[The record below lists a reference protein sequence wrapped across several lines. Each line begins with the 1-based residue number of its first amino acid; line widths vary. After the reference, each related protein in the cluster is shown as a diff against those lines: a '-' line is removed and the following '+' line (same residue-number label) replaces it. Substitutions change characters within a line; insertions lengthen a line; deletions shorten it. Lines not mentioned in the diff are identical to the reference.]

1 MKPESAGETKFRM
14 VFESSRDAIMLL
26 DRRGFFDC
34 NLATLEMFGLS
45 NRDEFVTQ
53 HPAELSPPT
62 QPDGEDSRA
71 EADRLIAEAFERGHN
86 KFEWMHR
93 RKNGEDFAA
102 EVWLTAFE
110 LEGRPVLQATVRD
123 ISEQKRVLEAFRAS
137 EERYRSL
144 VENVNIGVY
153 RNTGG
158 PKGRFLEANPAIVK
172 MFGYASRDEFLR
184 IHVSDLYENAE
195 DRAAFVRDALENGY
209 VKNKVIRLKTKDS
222 SPFWGAVTAK
232 IAYDQEGN
240 IKWLDGVIEDI
251 TERKLAEDALKKE
264 RDFVQTLVQASPAY
278 FVAMDAGGRVIMMND
293 SMLGALGYQR
303 DEVAGKDYLTTFV
316 PEEDREKLAGVF
328 EKLTTSREATVN
340 RNRVLTKSGEQLLV
354 EWHGRNVFKA
364 DGQLDYFFGIGL
376 DITEKE
382 KLDLALRESEARNRS
397 ILENAPIGI
406 FQTDPRGRFL
416 NMNPEGVRIAGYPSF
431 EEMMAD
437 CDWKA
442 INLYVDQADYFDFGD
457 ALVKRGEAK
466 DLQFR
471 GRRGDGRE
479 IWLSMHGKLMKDE
492 HGTPRYVDGFFFDI
506 HERKQMEEE
515 LRQAKELAEG
525 AARAKS
531 EFLANMSHEIRTPM
545 NGILGML
552 NLALDTSLSGEQ
564 REYLDLAKSS
574 ADSLLTIIN
583 DILDFSKIEARK
595 LELERIEFS
604 PGEIVESVLPFAG
617 VEAHR
622 KGLELVCEID
632 PAIPG
637 RLIGDPLRLKQVIT
651 NLLKNA
657 VKFTEEGHILLKV
670 EKTGVPE
677 EGVVEVQFSV
687 ADTGIGIP
695 ENMLSKIF
703 ESFTQTDSSTTRQ
716 FGGTGLGLAISRNL
730 VEMMG
735 GAIWAESR
743 PSQGSTFHVRMS
755 FRVAGGAAAEGP
767 VEMPHLRGRVVL
779 VVDDNPLNRRILRK
793 YLESWEMRVEEAEDG
808 RVCLEKTRR
817 AAGEGKPYDVMLL
830 DCMMPGIDGFEVA
843 EKICGQGEHAESIII
858 MLTSLDEKGDRER
871 CRRIGISQYLVKPV
885 SPSSLFNAIVH
896 VMVRSK
902 KEPAPARGE
911 RSEERPGLPKGKKI
925 LLAEDNPVNMKLA
938 RRLLERAGLEVGVA
952 ENGIRV
958 LEKLGQAHY
967 DLVLMDV
974 QMPEMDGLEAT
985 RRIRE
990 REREASGHIPVVA
1003 LTAHSMKGDRER
1015 FLAVGMDDYL
1025 SKPLDAAQ
1033 LYRTLSKHLA
1043 AAPDF
1048 VPASAAGGGA
1058 GVLDAG
1064 ELHDRL
1070 GGDRE
1075 LARELLSVFLEE
1087 HANMSSGVEDALNA
1101 GDTAALKMKAH
1112 GLKGMAANI
1121 SAGALRDISLRVEQA
1136 ADRGDL
1142 AGAGKLIEELGAVM
1156 RATLERVRGYLDGE
1170 E

>member
-1 MKPESAGETKFRM
+1 MKAESAGETKFRI

-26 DRRGFFDC
+26 DKQGFFDC
-34 NLATLEMFGLS
+34 NRATLEMFGLS
-45 NRDEFVTQ
+45 SKEEFIVL
-53 HPAELSPPT
+53 HPSQLSPPA
-62 QPDGEDSRA
+62 QPDGEDSRT
-71 EADRLIAEAFERGHN
+71 EADKRIGEAFEKGYG

-93 RKNGEDFAA
+93 RKSGEDFAA

-123 ISEQKRVLEAFRAS
+123 ISEQKGILEAFQES
-137 EERYRSL
+137 ESRYRSL

-158 PKGRFLEANPAIVK
+158 PKGVFLEANPAIVK
-172 MFGYASRDEFLR
+172 MFGYASRDEFLK
-184 IHVSDLYENAE
+184 IHVADLYENAE
-195 DRAAFVRDALENGY
+195 DRAAFVKDALDKGY
-209 VKNKVIRLKTKDS
+209 VKNKEIRLKTKDG
-222 SPFWGAVTAK
+222 SPFWGSVTAN
-232 IAYDQEGN
+232 IAYDDEGN

-278 FVAMDAGGRVIMMND
+278 FVAMGADGRVIMMND
-293 SMLGALGYQR
+293 SMLAALGYQR
-303 DEVAGKDYLTTFV
+303 DEVTGKNYLTTFV
-316 PEEDREKLAGVF
+316 PEGDREELGKVF
-328 EKLTTSREATVN
+328 ETLTTSREPTVN
-340 RNRVLTKSGEQLLV
+340 TNRVLTRSGELLLV
-354 EWHGRNVFKA
+354 EWHGRNVFKE

-376 DITEKE
+376 DITERE
-382 KLDLALRESEARNRS
+382 KLDKALRDSEARYRS
-397 ILENAPIGI
+397 IMENAPIGI
-406 FQTDPRGRFL
+406 FQADPRGRFL
-416 NMNPEGVRIAGYPSF
+416 NVNPEGVRIAGYSSF
-431 EEMMAD
+431 EEMMED
-437 CDWKA
+437 CDRKA
-442 INLYVDQADYFDFGD
+442 VNLYVDQADYFVFGD
-457 ALVKRGEAK
+457 ALIKRGEAK
-466 DLQFR
+466 DLHFR
-471 GRRGDGRE
+471 GKRGDGRE
-479 IWLSMHGKLMKDE
+479 IWLSMHGKLVKEED
-492 HGTPRYVDGFFFDI
+492 GTPRYVDGFYFDI

-515 LRQAKELAEG
+515 LRLAKEVAEG

-545 NGILGML
+545 NGIMGML
-552 NLALDTSLSGEQ
+552 NLSLDTPLSDEQ
-564 REYLDLAKSS
+564 REYLELARSS

-595 LELERIEFS
+595 LELERIEFGL
-604 PGEIVESVLPFAG
+604 GETVESVLPFAG

-632 PAIPG
+632 PALPV

-657 VKFTEEGHILLKV
+657 VKFTREGNVLLEV
-670 EKTGVPE
+670 EKVGSPA

-687 ADTGIGIP
+687 TDTGVGIP
-695 ENMLSKIF
+695 EDMLSKIF

-743 PSQGSTFHVRMS
+743 PGEGSTFHFRMS
-755 FRVAGGAAAEGP
+755 FQVAGEAPPEVA
-767 VEMPHLRGRVVL
+767 EMPRLRGRKAL

-793 YLESWEMRVEEAEDG
+793 YLESWGVLVDEAEDG
-808 RVCLEKTRR
+808 RACLEKTGRVEG
-817 AAGEGKPYDVMLL
+817 AGKPYDVLLL
-830 DCMMPGIDGFEVA
+830 DCMMPGMDGFEVA
-843 EKICGQGEHAESIII
+843 EEICGEGKHADCIII
-858 MLTSLDEKGDRER
+858 MLTSLDEKGDRDR
-871 CRRIGISQYLVKPV
+871 CRRIGVNQYLVKPV
-885 SPSSLFNAIVH
+885 SPSSLFNSIVN
-896 VMVRSK
+896 VMAGAQAETTAVLDTR
-902 KEPAPARGE
+902 A
-911 RSEERPGLPKGKKI
+911 EERPELPGGMKI
-925 LLAEDNPVNMKLA
+925 LVAEDNLVNMKLA
-938 RRLLERAGLEVGVA
+938 RRLLERAGLEVDSA
-952 ENGIRV
+952 ENGARA
-958 LEKLGQAHY
+958 LEALQRRRY

-990 REREASGHIPVVA
+990 REKGTSEHVPIVA

-1015 FLAVGMDDYL
+1015 FLAGGMDDYL
-1025 SKPLDAAQ
+1025 SKPLDAGQ
-1033 LYRTLSKHLA
+1033 LYRVLSKHLA
-1043 AAPDF
+1043 
-1048 VPASAAGGGA
+1048 GA
-1058 GVLDAG
+1058 GEQKPVLESTDPAGILDSG

-1075 LARELLSVFLEE
+1075 LARELLSVFLDE
-1087 HANMSSGVEDALNA
+1087 HAKMSAGVE
-1101 GDTAALKMKAH
+1101 AALREGDAAGLKAAAH

-1121 SAGALRDISLRVEQA
+1121 SAGVLRDASLQIEKA

-1142 AGAGKLIEELGAVM
+1142 GAAGSLLQKLQVAM
-1156 RATLERVRGYLDGE
+1156 QATLDRARKYLDGE

>member
-26 DRRGFFDC
+26 DKQGFFYC
-34 NLATLEMFGLS
+34 NRATLEMFGLS
-45 NRDEFVTQ
+45 SREEFIVL

-62 QPDGEDSRA
+62 QPDGEDSRTS
-71 EADRLIAEAFERGHN
+71 ADKRIGEAFSRGYN

-93 RKNGEDFAA
+93 RKNGEDFPA

-123 ISEQKRVLEAFRAS
+123 ISEQKNVLEAFQES
-137 EERYRSL
+137 EMRYRSL

-158 PKGRFLEANPAIVK
+158 PKGVFLEANPAIVK
-172 MFGYASRDEFLR
+172 MFGYGSRDEFLN

-195 DRAAFVRDALENGY
+195 DRAAFVKDVLAQGY
-209 VKNKVIRLKTKDS
+209 AKNKVIRLKTKDG
-222 SPFWGAVTAK
+222 SPFWGAVTAN
-232 IAYDQEGN
+232 IAYDENGD
-240 IKWLDGVIEDI
+240 IKWMDGVIEDI

-278 FVAMDAGGRVIMMND
+278 FVAMDAGGKIIMMND
-293 SMLGALGYQR
+293 SMLAALGYTR
-303 DEVAGKDYLTTFV
+303 EEVAGKDYLTTFV
-316 PEEDREKLAGVF
+316 PEKDREELAKIF
-328 EKLTTSREATVN
+328 EKLTTSREPTIN

-354 EWHGRNVFKA
+354 EWHGRNVFKE
-364 DGQLDYFFGIGL
+364 DGRLDYFFGIGL

-382 KLDLALRESEARNRS
+382 KLDKALRESEARYRS
-397 ILENAPIGI
+397 IMENAPIGI
-406 FQTDPRGRFL
+406 FQTDPRGRFF
-416 NMNPEGVRIAGYPSF
+416 NVNPEGVRIAGYLGF
-431 EEMMAD
+431 EEMMED
-437 CDWKA
+437 IDWKA
-442 INLYVDQADYFDFGD
+442 VNVYVDKADYFTFGD
-457 ALVKRGEAK
+457 ALIKRGEAK
-466 DLQFR
+466 DLHFR
-471 GRRGDGRE
+471 AKRGDGRE
-479 IWLSMHGKLMKDE
+479 IWLSMHGKLIKEED
-492 HGTPRYVDGFFFDI
+492 GTPKYVDGFYFDI

-515 LRQAKELAEG
+515 LRLAKEVAEG

-545 NGILGML
+545 NGIMGML
-552 NLALDTSLSGEQ
+552 NLALETTLNDEQ
-564 REYLDLAKSS
+564 HEYLELARSS

-595 LELERIEFS
+595 LELERIEFGL
-604 PGEIVESVLPFAG
+604 GEIVESVLPFAG

-622 KGLELVCEID
+622 KGLELICEID
-632 PAIPG
+632 PALPA

-657 VKFTEEGHILLKV
+657 VKFTEEGHVLLEVK
-670 EKTGVPE
+670 KTGTPA
-677 EGVVEVQFSV
+677 EGIVEVQFSV
-687 ADTGIGIP
+687 TDTGIGIP
-695 ENMLSKIF
+695 EDMLSKIF

-743 PSQGSTFHVRMS
+743 PGEGSRFHFRMS
-755 FRVAGGAAAEGP
+755 FQVAGEVPEGA
-767 VEMPHLRGRVVL
+767 EMPRLHGRRTL

-793 YLESWEMRVEEAEDG
+793 YLESWGMLVDEAEDG
-808 RVCLEKTRR
+808 HACLELISRR
-817 AAGEGKPYDVMLL
+817 DGAVKPYDVLLL
-830 DCMMPGIDGFEVA
+830 DCMMPGMNGFEVA
-843 EKICGQGEHAESIII
+843 ERICGEGKHADFIVI
-858 MLTSLDEKGDRER
+858 MLTSLDEKGDRDR
-871 CRRIGISQYLVKPV
+871 CRRIGINQYLVKPV
-885 SPSSLFNAIVH
+885 SPSSLFNAIVN
-896 VMVRSK
+896 VMVGVSIDATAVREK
-902 KEPAPARGE
+902 P
-911 RSEERPGLPKGKKI
+911 EEKRPELPGGMKV

-938 RRLLERAGLEVGVA
+938 SRLLERVGLEVGVA
-952 ENGIRV
+952 ENGARA
-958 LEKLGQAHY
+958 LEALERGSF

-985 RRIRE
+985 RKIRE
-990 REREASGHIPVVA
+990 REKGTSRRIPIVA

-1015 FLAVGMDDYL
+1015 FLAGGMDDYL
-1025 SKPLDAAQ
+1025 SKPLDAGQ
-1033 LYRTLSKHLA
+1033 LYRVLSKHL
-1043 AAPDF
+1043 
-1048 VPASAAGGGA
+1048 SATEVQGLTPKSISST
-1058 GVLDAG
+1058 GVLDID
-1064 ELHDRL
+1064 ELYDRL

-1075 LARELLSVFLEE
+1075 LARELLAVFQDE
-1087 HANMSSGVEDALNA
+1087 HAKMSGGVEAALRA
-1101 GDTAALKMKAH
+1101 GDAMALKTAAH

-1121 SAGALRDISLRVEQA
+1121 SAGVLRDASLQIEKA

-1142 AGAGKLIEELGAVM
+1142 GAAGDLMQELRAAM
-1156 RATLERVRGYLDGE
+1156 QATLDRVREYLTGE